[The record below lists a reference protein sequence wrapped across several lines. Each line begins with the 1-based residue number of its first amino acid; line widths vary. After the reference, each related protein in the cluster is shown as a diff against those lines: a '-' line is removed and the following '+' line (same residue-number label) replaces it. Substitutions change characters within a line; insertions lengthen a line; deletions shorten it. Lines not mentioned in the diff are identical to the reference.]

1 MCYVRHMFFPPSIHN
16 LCVYILYNGL
26 FSIQTGFTGKT
37 YIHPKNVCIKLF
49 LVTFIQLQIF
59 SHLVWVNISRSMMAA
74 VVMLPVIGSILNR
87 PLMPDDWM
95 E

>member
-1 MCYVRHMFFPPSIHN
+1 MIHDVLHLIVSFYTC
-16 LCVYILYNGL
+16 LCVYTYTHHAAARTFI
-26 FSIQTGFTGKT
+26 TGKI
-37 YIHPKNVCIKLF
+37 YIHPQNVHIECF
-49 LVTFIQLQIF
+49 LVRFIQPQIC
-59 SHLVWVNISRSMMAA
+59 SHLVWVKISRSMMAA

>member
-1 MCYVRHMFFPPSIHN
+1 MFPPCKCI
-16 LCVYILYNGL
+16 VMDL
-26 FSIQTGFTGKT
+26 FSALHHAVTVIAGRI
-37 YIHPKNVCIKLF
+37 YIHPQSVHIEWFVEPHVC
-49 LVTFIQLQIF
+49 

-87 PLMPDDWM
+87 PLMTDDWM

>member
-1 MCYVRHMFFPPSIHN
+1 MIHN
-16 LCVYILYNGL
+16 ICLFSCNSIFSILYHAVA
-26 FSIQTGFTGKT
+26 QTVIMGKI
-37 YIHPKNVCIKLF
+37 YIYPQNMHMKRI
-49 LVTFIQLQIF
+49 LVSFIQPQIC
-59 SHLVWVNISRSMMAA
+59 SHLVWVKISRSMMAA